1 MTPTTLA
8 ASECGWF
15 LFFIFFTFYFFEF
28 LKCIWLDCELCC
40 PLLFDDCTCFCFVP
54 VIFLFMN
61 QAFFFFGKNPE
72 CNFIWGPICKCNL
85 QYFFGF
91 DWKQKMSF
99 LTLFLHL
106 WATKSLVKIAVTNLK
121 KKKKKKKGDYKKCDF
136 HWQPH
141 FFGFLFSSDFIF
153 RPVTLQFRTLSVNGI
168 MVAIK

>member
-1 MTPTTLA
+1 MWLIFIFYFFY
-8 ASECGWF
+8 F
-15 LFFIFFTFYFFEF
+15 LFFWIFKMYMA
-28 LKCIWLDCELCC
+28 WLWALL
-40 PLLFDDCTCFCFVP
+40 PLAFWRLYLLLFCPSYISFYEP
-54 VIFLFMN
+54 S
-61 QAFFFFGKNPE
+61 FFFFGKNPE
-72 CNFIWGPICKCNL
+72 CNFIWGPIWRLNL

-136 HWQPH
+136 HWQPL